1 MNFGNAILAMFT
13 QLMLYCAMALS
24 IILTIQSVY
33 TLYIMLYTWDRPEA
47 SKMAKAPTRFL
58 PPRRS
63 FTVMLP
69 ARHEEEVIQMTI
81 DRVVR
86 ANYPLSLLEVVVI
99 CSIDDTGTIA
109 KAQQKIAQLRRQ
121 GIGNVRVL
129 AFKNRPIN
137 KPHGLNVGLRSTRN
151 EVVTIFDAE
160 DDIHPEIFNVINTVL
175 LNEEVSVVQGGV
187 QLMNYQSK
195 WYSVL
200 NVLEYFFWFKSRL
213 HYHARLGMTPLG
225 GNTVFFTREVLQ
237 RVGGWDEQDLTED
250 ADIGIRISLLGEQM
264 RVIYDD
270 RYVTREETPPTLGQ
284 FIKQRTRWS
293 QGFLQTLLKGDW
305 RHLPRLKQRIL
316 AIYTLGFPAVQAV
329 LGLYIL
335 ASVIM
340 MFTFKVPVLVA
351 LLLDLPF
358 YLLAAHFILNVI
370 GLYEFTD
377 AHGLKPTW
385 KTPLVMALGYL
396 PYQWVLAYASVRAT
410 SRQLRGI
417 NNWEKT
423 KHIGAHRQG
432 GALEANSPPQDH
444 RAVEVVSSVHRQAEA
459 FEATSLPTSRR
470 KNGHQ

>member
-1 MNFGNAILAMFT
+1 
-13 QLMLYCAMALS
+13 MA
-24 IILTIQSVY
+24 Q
-33 TLYIMLYTWDRPEA
+33 
-47 SKMAKAPTRFL
+47 K
-58 PPRRS
+58 
-63 FTVMLP
+63 
-69 ARHEEEVIQMTI
+69 
-81 DRVVR
+81 
-86 ANYPLSLLEVVVI
+86 
-99 CSIDDTGTIA
+99 
-109 KAQQKIAQLRRQ
+109 KIAQLRRQ
-121 GIGNVRVL
+121 GVENVRVV
-129 AFKNRPIN
+129 AFKTKPIN
-137 KPHGLNVGLRSTRN
+137 KPHGLNVGLKTTRN

-160 DDIHPEIFNVINTVL
+160 DDIHPEIFNVVNTVL
-175 LNEEVSVVQGGV
+175 LDEPVAVVQCGV
-187 QLMNYQSK
+187 QLMNYQSS
-195 WYSVL
+195 WYSAL

-225 GNTVFFTREVLQ
+225 GNTVFFTRELLQ
-237 RVGGWDEQDLTED
+237 RVGGWDQRNLTED
-250 ADIGIRISLLGEQM
+250 ADIGIRISLLGEAI
-264 RVIYDD
+264 RVVYDD

-305 RHLPRLKQRIL
+305 RHLPRLKQRML

-335 ASVIM
+335 ASLIM

-358 YLLAAHFILNVI
+358 YLLAAHLILNVI
-370 GLYEFTD
+370 RLHEVTD

-423 KHIGAHRQG
+423 KHIGAHRQDG
-432 GALEANSPPQDH
+432 PLEVNSPPQDH

-459 FEATSLPTSRR
+459 LEATSLPASRR
-470 KNGHQ
+470 KNGQQ

>member
-1 MNFGNAILAMFT
+1 MSFGSPVLILLSHF
-13 QLMLYCAMALS
+13 LIYCAIALS
-24 IILTIQSVY
+24 IILTMQSVY
-33 TLYIMLYTWDRPEA
+33 TLYIMLYTWDSPEA
-47 SKMAKAPTRFL
+47 SRKAKAPSNFH
-58 PPRRS
+58 PPRKS
-63 FTVMLP
+63 FTVLLP
-69 ARHEEEVIQMTI
+69 ARHEEEVIQTTI

-109 KAQQKIAQLRRQ
+109 KAQQKIAQLRWQ

-129 AFKNRPIN
+129 AFKNKPIN
-137 KPHGLNVGLRSTRN
+137 KPHGLNVGLRHSRN

-160 DDIHPEIFNVINTVL
+160 DDMHPDIFNVINTVL
-175 LNEEVSVVQGGV
+175 LEDHVAVVQGGV

-200 NVLEYFFWFKSRL
+200 NVMEYFFWFKSRL

-225 GNTVFFTREVLQ
+225 GNTVFFTRDVLQ
-237 RVGGWDEQDLTED
+237 RVGGWDELDLTED
-250 ADIGIRISLLGEQM
+250 ADIGIRISLLGERM

-270 RYVTREETPPTLGQ
+270 RYVTREETPPTLSQ

-305 RHLPRLKQRIL
+305 KRLPKIRQRLL
-316 AIYTLGFPAVQAV
+316 AIYTLGYPAVQAL

-335 ASVIM
+335 ASVLM
-340 MFTFKVPVLVA
+340 MFTFKVPVPTA
-351 LLLDLPF
+351 LLLDMPF
-358 YLLAAHFILNVI
+358 YLLAAHFILNLI

-385 KTPLVMALGYL
+385 KTPLLMALGYL
-396 PYQWVLAYASVRAT
+396 PYQWVLAYASLRAT
-410 SRQLRGI
+410 SRQMRGI

-423 KHIGAHRQG
+423 HHIGAHRQPET
-432 GALEANSPPQDH
+432 LDEFSPPQT
-444 RAVEVVSSVHRQAEA
+444 RSEGEMVSSARGR
-459 FEATSLPTSRR
+459 T
-470 KNGHQ
+470 